1 MSPAIRWNS
10 AACTRIILP
19 FSMPKKL
26 ILPVRFVTFTKHG
39 LRVELFSMDD
49 QRDYAEEDHNRESV
63 LRENIEEKHW
73 ELIQEYADR
82 ILISDNQ
89 YNISQLLTD
98 FLMEVFKK

>member
-1 MSPAIRWNS
+1 
-10 AACTRIILP
+10 
-19 FSMPKKL
+19 
-26 ILPVRFVTFTKHG
+26 
-39 LRVELFSMDD
+39 MDD